1 MYGEVSP
8 VRLRERVT
16 ACSRAAVPDMQSMR
30 GTDQRAESGSV
41 STGDLTS
48 CPHRPPCPGCPRF
61 GEPGIAGVARSMLD
75 AFARAHGLPEV
86 SVISGPSRGFRLR
99 ARLAI
104 RGRLNSPKIG
114 LFELDTHRVVH
125 IPHCSVQHALINR
138 VASVVRRALVEARVT
153 SYSDKAHLGL
163 ARYLQV
169 VVERSSQT
177 AQVVFVA
184 NSANPDPLAACMDLI
199 KDRLGKELHSLWFNA
214 NCGRVNTILGPEFQN
229 WCGPPSVVERFGGAA
244 VHYPPGAFGQNN
256 LDMAQCII
264 EHVRTEVPQG
274 ARVAEFYAG
283 VGAIGLS
290 ILDRV
295 SEIRINEASSQSLQG
310 LERGLAEL
318 DPVDRA
324 KILLVPGEAGSAG
337 DCASG
342 AEVVIVDPPRKGL
355 DPGLSLHLSG
365 LPPERLVYISCGL
378 ESFIKDAAQLIS
390 RGTLRLAALT
400 AFNLMPFTEH
410 VEIAARFER
419 I

>member
-1 MYGEVSP
+1 MA
-8 VRLRERVT
+8 T
-16 ACSRAAVPDMQSMR
+16 
-30 GTDQRAESGSV
+30 
-41 STGDLTS
+41 DLTS

-75 AFARAHGLPEV
+75 ALARAHGLPQVPVV
-86 SVISGPSRGFRLR
+86 SGATREFRLR

-177 AQVVFVA
+177 AQVVIVA
-184 NSANPDPLAACMDLI
+184 NSTNPDPLASCMDLI

-214 NCGRVNTILGPEFQN
+214 NCERVNTVLGPEFQN
-229 WCGPPSVVERFGGAA
+229 RCGPPSVVERFGGAA

-264 EHVRTEVPQG
+264 EHVRAEIPQG

-295 SEIRINEASSQSLQG
+295 SEIRMNETSSQSLQG
-310 LERGLAEL
+310 LERGLGAL

-324 KILLVPGEAGSAG
+324 KILVVPGEAGSAR

-355 DPGLSLHLSG
+355 DPELTLHLSG

-378 ESFIKDAAQLIS
+378 ESFIKDAAQLVS
-390 RGTLRLAALT
+390 RGTLRLAGLT
-400 AFNLMPFTEH
+400 AFNLMPFTQH